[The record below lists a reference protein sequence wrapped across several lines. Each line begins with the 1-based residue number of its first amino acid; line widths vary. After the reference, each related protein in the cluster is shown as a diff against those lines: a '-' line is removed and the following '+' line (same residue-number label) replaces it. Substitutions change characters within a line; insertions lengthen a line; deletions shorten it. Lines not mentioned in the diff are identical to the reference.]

1 MGSQRVGYDWATF
14 TSLQQILKHRRLSL
28 GLFWGLKSALPNPS
42 PHWGVSVFLREVRL
56 WPWWGPKVVA
66 EGTGGAEEGRGV
78 WAGPAGGA
86 GSSSPRTGRCW
97 YNTAASG
104 SASAGG
110 GEAAGGARRSLGESP
125 AESAARAGPIRPP
138 LASPTLPAPPRK
150 PRESRAQD
158 RLWQGWG
165 RKGGSLS
172 CLLGS
177 AGSSCLLCLF
187 YENFALLARTGRV
200 KNSFIWVSA
209 GTNGIPDSAFGRV
222 GGDFCL

>member
-1 MGSQRVGYDWATF
+1 MCEQ
-14 TSLQQILKHRRLSL
+14 
-28 GLFWGLKSALPNPS
+28 
-42 PHWGVSVFLREVRL
+42 
-56 WPWWGPKVVA
+56 
-66 EGTGGAEEGRGV
+66 GR
-78 WAGPAGGA
+78 PAGQVRSRLEQA
-86 GSSSPRTGRCW
+86 GVDTTQP
-97 YNTAASG
+97 ASG

-158 RLWQGWG
+158 RLGQGWG

-172 CLLGS
+172 CPLGS
-177 AGSSCLLCLF
+177 AGSSCLLLCLF

-209 GTNGIPDSAFGRV
+209 GTNGIPDSPFGRV
-222 GGDFCL
+222 GGDFCF